1 MSKQNK
7 VIVIGGGA
15 SGMMA
20 AIAAAETGA
29 SVTILEKNSRLG
41 EKLRITGGGR
51 CNIWNE
57 EHDERLLL
65 ANYGSTSKFLFSS
78 FARFGL
84 TDTIEFFN
92 RIGIK
97 AKVEAK
103 NRAFPVSERAED
115 VAEAMVKRIHELEI
129 QVLYGTEVRGVNKKN
144 NTIKT
149 LETSTGLQAAD
160 QYILATGGVSKPET
174 GSTGDGFK
182 FLSDLGHKIE
192 SPTPTITPLKVKET
206 WIKQLAGTPMKD
218 VRITFS
224 VNGKKSFRLEG
235 DILCTHF
242 GMSGPM
248 ILNSAHKV
256 ADLLT
261 QGTVTAHIDLYPTM
275 DEKELD
281 IFILEQLSTHGA
293 KQLGNTLKY
302 IVPEGMSAGL
312 KELVSSLDLSMNTGE
327 LTKEQRLF
335 IALLIKAMPLT
346 IENLMGFDK
355 AVIADGGIDI
365 KDIDTKTMRSK
376 HYNNLYI
383 TGDLL
388 HVNRPSGG
396 YSLQLC
402 WTTGYLAGRSV
413 VNDVLS

>member
-1 MSKQNK
+1 
-7 VIVIGGGA
+7 
-15 SGMMA
+15 
-20 AIAAAETGA
+20 
-29 SVTILEKNSRLG
+29 
-41 EKLRITGGGR
+41 
-51 CNIWNE
+51 
-57 EHDERLLL
+57 
-65 ANYGSTSKFLFSS
+65 LFSS

-84 TDTIEFFN
+84 TETIEFFN

-115 VAEAMVKRIHELEI
+115 VAEAMVKRIQELQI
-129 QVLYGTEVRGVNKKN
+129 EVRYGAEVRAVNKKN
-144 NTIKT
+144 GTIISVD
-149 LETSTGLQAAD
+149 TSIGLQTAD
-160 QYILATGGVSKPET
+160 QYILATGGASKPET
-174 GSTGDGFK
+174 GSTGDGFR
-182 FLSDLGHKIE
+182 FLNDLGHKIE
-192 SPTPTITPLKVKET
+192 SPTPTITPLKVKES

-224 VNGKKSFRLEG
+224 LNGKKSFRLEG

-242 GMSGPM
+242 GISGPL

-261 QGTVTAHIDLYPTM
+261 QGAVTAHIDLYPAM
-275 DEKELD
+275 DEKELH
-281 IFILEQLSTHGA
+281 IFILQQLSTHGA

-302 IVPEGMSAGL
+302 IVPDGMSAGI

-335 IALLIKAMPLT
+335 IARLIKAMPLT
-346 IENLMGFDK
+346 IENLMGFEK

-365 KDIDTKTMRSK
+365 TDIDTKTMRSK
-376 HYNNLYI
+376 HFNNLYI

-402 WTTGYLAGRSV
+402 WTTGYLTGKTAADKV
-413 VNDVLS
+413 VC